1 MALLDCID
9 LSVGYEGI
17 TVSEGINFSVTRG
30 MHLFILGEN
39 GSGKSTLLKTVL
51 GLKRPISGKIL
62 LGEGLSR
69 RNIGYLPQFTEA
81 KTDFPATVSEVVLS
95 GRLSLSPKPFY
106 NATDRKAAR
115 EWMKRLGI
123 LSLEKRAVRE
133 LSGGQRQRVLLC
145 RALVSSPK
153 LLVSD
158 EPTTALDSE
167 ISHEIFETAE
177 ELRRDGLALITV
189 SHELSA
195 VQKYATHILH
205 LSHRQRFFGSLDDYL
220 KTDLG
225 RAYMTG
231 GRQNA

>member
-17 TVSEGINFSVTRG
+17 AVSDGINFSVTRG

-51 GLKRPISGKIL
+51 GLKRPITGKIM
-62 LGEGLSR
+62 LGEGLLR
-69 RNIGYLPQFTEA
+69 RNIGYLPQFTEE
-81 KTDFPATVSEVVLS
+81 KNDFPATVSEVVLS

-106 NATDRKAAR
+106 NATDRKTAR
-115 EWMKRLGI
+115 EWMERLGI
-123 LSLEKRAVRE
+123 LSLERRAVRE

-153 LLVSD
+153 LLISD

-167 ISHEIFETAE
+167 ISHEIFEIAE

>member
-9 LSVGYEGI
+9 LAVGYERAA
-17 TVSEGINFSVTRG
+17 VSEGINFSVSRG

-69 RNIGYLPQFTEA
+69 RDIGYLPQFTEA

-106 NATDRKAAR
+106 SANDRIIAR
-115 EWMKRLGI
+115 ECMEKLGI

-153 LLVSD
+153 LLVLD

-167 ISHEIFETAE
+167 ISHDLFELAE

-195 VQKYATHILH
+195 AQKYATHVLH